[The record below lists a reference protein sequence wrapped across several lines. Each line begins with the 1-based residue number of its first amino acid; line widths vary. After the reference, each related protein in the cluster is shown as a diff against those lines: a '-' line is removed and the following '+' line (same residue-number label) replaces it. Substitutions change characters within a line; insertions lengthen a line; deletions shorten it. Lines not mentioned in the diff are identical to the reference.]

1 MDNFNLLV
9 ITPHKKIFEGEASK
23 IACKN
28 LAGEFSILANHEN
41 YITTTVP
48 GKLIIVS
55 GNNEEKDYFASGG
68 VLEVKDGAV
77 TLCVDTVETRE
88 EIDVMRAKLAKE
100 KTEKKLE
107 NEIDSRV
114 EDMRTKLALSRAI
127 ERIEFAKDKK

>member
-23 IACKN
+23 IGCKN
-28 LAGEFSILANHEN
+28 SAGEFSILVNHEN

-48 GKLIIVS
+48 GKIVIVS
-55 GNNEEKDYFASGG
+55 GNNEENEYFASGG

-77 TLCVDTVETRE
+77 TLCVDTVETKA
-88 EIDVMRAKLAKE
+88 EIDVMRAELSKE
-100 KTEKKLE
+100 RTEKKLE
-107 NEIDSRV
+107 TDMDSRI

>member
-9 ITPHKKIFEGEASK
+9 ITPHKKIFQGEASK
-23 IACKN
+23 IDCKN
-28 LAGEFSILANHEN
+28 SAGEFSILVNHEN

-48 GKLIIVS
+48 GKIVIVS
-55 GNNEEKDYFASGG
+55 GSNEKKEYFASGG
-68 VLEVKDGAV
+68 VLEVKDGEV
-77 TLCVDTVETRE
+77 TLCADTVETRG

-107 NEIDSRV
+107 TEADSRI